1 MSLYVLDSDILSLYR
16 HGDPVVS
23 QHVLAHPATDLAI
36 TVITVEEPL
45 SGWYTL
51 LRRSRT
57 PDRVALAYQRLATAV
72 PFLARF
78 AILPFPESAI
88 LRFEQLLAARLGVGS
103 NDLRIAAI
111 TLENAGILVSRN
123 LRDFRRVPGLT
134 AEDWTV

>member
-1 MSLYVLDSDILSLYR
+1 VSLYVLDTDSLSLYQR
-16 HGDPVVS
+16 GDPVVA

-36 TVITVEEPL
+36 TVITVEEQL

-57 PDRVALAYQRLATAV
+57 PDRVALAYQRLADAV

-78 AILPFPESAI
+78 PILPFPESAI
-88 LRFEQLLAARLGVGS
+88 LRFEQLLTLRLRIGAK
-103 NDLRIAAI
+103 DLRIAAI
-111 TLENAGILVSRN
+111 TLENSAILVSRN

-134 AEDWTV
+134 VEDWSV

>member
-1 MSLYVLDSDILSLYR
+1 VSLFVLDSDIVSLHR

-23 QHVLAHPATDLAI
+23 RHVLAHPGTDLAI
-36 TVITVEEPL
+36 TVITVEEQL
-45 SGWYTL
+45 SGWYAL

-57 PDRVALAYQRLATAV
+57 PDRVALAYQRLADAV

-88 LRFEQLLAARLGVGS
+88 QRFEQLLTLRLRIGS

-111 TLENAGILVSRN
+111 TLENAAILVSRN

-134 AEDWTV
+134 VEDWTV